1 VTPRGRERTG
11 GANPHWLSWAA
22 VSTGDD
28 PTICRACRGT
38 GKVIS
43 GLGGTPHEVVC
54 PWCEGTGHRIAG
66 LDAQEHPSEG
76 GGAGEADE
84 TARAS
89 DAT

>member
-1 VTPRGRERTG
+1 
-11 GANPHWLSWAA
+11 

-28 PTICRACRGT
+28 PTACLACRGT
-38 GKVIS
+38 GKVTS

-54 PWCEGTGHRIAG
+54 PWCEGTGHRIPG

-76 GGAGEADE
+76 GGTATDDE
-84 TARAS
+84 TARAQ